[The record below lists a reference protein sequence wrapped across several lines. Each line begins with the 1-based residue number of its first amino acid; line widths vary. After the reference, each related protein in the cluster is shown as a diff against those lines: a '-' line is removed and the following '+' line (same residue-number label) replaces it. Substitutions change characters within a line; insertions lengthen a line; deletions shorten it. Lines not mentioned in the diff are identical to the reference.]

1 MTQKI
6 WWTPSVVSIL
16 FIFISLSKSNNIYYL
31 KLFAIARQEPFYVWF
46 HTDADELTNAAGGDE
61 KDNELVGFPP
71 GGKIFVF
78 VKSTNSNGNSH

>member
-1 MTQKI
+1 M
-6 WWTPSVVSIL
+6 
-16 FIFISLSKSNNIYYL
+16 

>member
-1 MTQKI
+1 M
-6 WWTPSVVSIL
+6 
-16 FIFISLSKSNNIYYL
+16 

-71 GGKIFVF
+71 GGQNIRICKI
-78 VKSTNSNGNSH
+78 N